1 MDNDSRP
8 GDGPAG
14 SPPPS
19 PLDHG
24 FVRAFLAG
32 RFPAVLGTQIVSTT
46 AGWQLYERTNDA
58 WALAV
63 VGLVELAPV
72 LVLILPAGNLADRA
86 PRRNIAMGAYALL
99 AVASIGLALVS
110 ALEGPTLAIYGL
122 LALIGAAR
130 AFAAPSV
137 GTILPQL
144 LSPQEF
150 AVANAYASSTFQI
163 ASVSG
168 PALGG
173 GLIALG
179 GGATLAYAVAAVGQL
194 IFIVMLGFVPAV
206 RPPPQAPGKA
216 RNARDVF
223 AGFHFIRRN
232 RIFLAAITLDM
243 FAVLLGGAVTLLP
256 IFVKDVLH
264 LGPTELGWLRAAPG
278 IGAALMA
285 LTLTRLQPWRRP
297 GRALLLTVCAFGLA
311 TIGFGL
317 SETFWLSFAC
327 LVLTGVFDEISVLIR
342 VTLEQLI
349 TPDRL
354 RGRVASINHIFI
366 GFSNQFGAFE
376 SGAAAALLGPIA
388 AVVVGG
394 IGSIIVAGIVTRVF
408 PELVSLGPL
417 ASLRPDDPSPPP
429 SEAFE

>member
-1 MDNDSRP
+1 M
-8 GDGPAG
+8 
-14 SPPPS
+14 
-19 PLDHG
+19 
-24 FVRAFLAG
+24 
-32 RFPAVLGTQIVSTT
+32 LGTQIVSTT

-58 WALAV
+58 WALAA

-86 PRRNIAMGAYALL
+86 PRRNIAMAAYALL
-99 AVASIGLALVS
+99 AFASIGLALVS
-110 ALEGPTLAIYGL
+110 AYDGPTLAIYGL
-122 LALIGAAR
+122 LATIGAAR

-150 AVANAYASSTFQI
+150 AVANAYSSSTFQI

-173 GLIALG
+173 WLIDLG
-179 GGATLAYAVAAVGQL
+179 DGATLAYAVAAVGQV
-194 IFIVMLGFVPAV
+194 IFIAMLLFVPAV
-206 RPPPQAPGKA
+206 RPPPPRPGKA

-223 AGFHFIRRN
+223 AGFHFIRNN
-232 RIFLAAITLDM
+232 RVFLAAITLDM
-243 FAVLLGGAVTLLP
+243 FAVLLGGAVALLP

-285 LTLTRLQPWRRP
+285 LALTRLPPWRRP
-297 GRALLLTVCAFGLA
+297 GRALLVTVCAFGLA

-327 LVLTGVFDEISVLIR
+327 LLLTGVFDEISVLIR

-376 SGAAAALLGPIA
+376 SGAVAALLGPVA
-388 AVVVGG
+388 SVVLGG
-394 IGSIIVAGIVTRVF
+394 IGSIVVAGIVTRVF
-408 PELVSLGPL
+408 PELVGLGPL
-417 ASLRPDDPSPPP
+417 ATLHAVEEPPLPGDGPDEPDQPPGPVGGVALPP
-429 SEAFE
+429 SASAR